1 MQRKRLSLF
10 FIFRFQ
16 CPPFTQQNPRHSYTG
31 IFYFS
36 ENLAI
41 ILDSLQNTCIINGVK
56 WFVREHFIRKEMN
69 SYNSILCFNFKYNMQ
84 TSSLQNPTK

>member
-10 FIFRFQ
+10 IFRFQ
-16 CPPFTQQNPRHSYTG
+16 CPLFPQQNPKYSYIR

-36 ENLAI
+36 ENLTM

-56 WFVREHFIRKEMN
+56 WFVREHFIRNQVNELIQFN
-69 SYNSILCFNFKYNMQ
+69 SM
-84 TSSLQNPTK
+84 LQFQI